1 MFCPIEGKRSEKGM
15 KVPDEI
21 QDCLKASD
29 PLFSTHKASYM
40 ENCQRCVM
48 AYELRR
54 RGYSVV
60 AQPYIPDGADMLPY
74 MDRRYGWPAVFEK
87 QIITDC
93 SAVTQAQAKENI
105 ERQMRAYGD
114 GSRAIVRVNWLSRAT
129 DICSWWKTSREGYTS
144 STRKR
149 AATTSHGI
157 FDTWLQG
164 TSSSCGQTA

>member
-1 MFCPIEGKRSEKGM
+1 MFSPIEREHDGNGM
-15 KVPDEI
+15 KGPSEI
-21 QDCLKASD
+21 LDCLKASN
-29 PLFSTHKASYM
+29 PLLSTHKASYM

-60 AQPYIPDGADMLPY
+60 AQPYIPGGADMLPY
-74 MDRRYGWPAVFEK
+74 MNRRYGWPAVFEK
-87 QIITDC
+87 QILTDC

-149 AATTSHGI
+149 ATPTLHSI
-157 FDTWLQG
+157 
-164 TSSSCGQTA
+164 SNM

>member
-93 SAVTQAQAKENI
+93 SAVTQTQAKENI
-105 ERQMRAYGD
+105 KRQMCAYGE
-114 GSRAIVRVNWLSRAT
+114 GSRAIVKVNWLSRANGHLFMVENFKGRIYFI
-129 DICSWWKTSREGYTS
+129 DP
-144 STRKR
+144 
-149 AATTSHGI
+149 
-157 FDTWLQG
+157 
-164 TSSSCGQTA
+164 QTGNADVA

>member
-1 MFCPIEGKRSEKGM
+1 MSCPMEMEPGENSM
-15 KVPDEI
+15 KIPGEI
-21 QDCLKASD
+21 MDCLKASN

-60 AQPYIPDGADMLPY
+60 AQPYIPGGADMLPY

-87 QIITDC
+87 QILTDC

-129 DICSWWKTSREGYTS
+129 DICSW
-144 STRKR
+144 
-149 AATTSHGI
+149 
-157 FDTWLQG
+157 
-164 TSSSCGQTA
+164 

>member
-1 MFCPIEGKRSEKGM
+1 MFCPMEREPDENGM
-15 KVPDEI
+15 KVPGEI
-21 QDCLKASD
+21 LDCLKASN

-60 AQPYIPDGADMLPY
+60 AQPYIPGGADMLPY
-74 MDRRYGWPAVFEK
+74 MNRRYGWPAVFEK

-114 GSRAIVRVNWLSRAT
+114 GSRAIVRVNWLSRANGHLFMVEN
-129 DICSWWKTSREGYTS
+129 SREGYTS

-149 AATTSHGI
+149 AAPTSHGI
-157 FDTWLQG
+157 FNMWLQG
-164 TSSSCGQTA
+164 MSSSCGQTA

>member
-1 MFCPIEGKRSEKGM
+1 MFSPIEREHDGNGM
-15 KVPDEI
+15 KVPSEI
-21 QDCLKASD
+21 LDCLKASN

-40 ENCQRCVM
+40 ESCQRCVM

-60 AQPYIPDGADMLPY
+60 AQPYIPGGADMLPY
-74 MDRRYGWPAVFEK
+74 MNRRYGWPAVFEK
-87 QIITDC
+87 QILTDC

-149 AATTSHGI
+149 ATPTLHSI
-157 FDTWLQG
+157 
-164 TSSSCGQTA
+164 SNM